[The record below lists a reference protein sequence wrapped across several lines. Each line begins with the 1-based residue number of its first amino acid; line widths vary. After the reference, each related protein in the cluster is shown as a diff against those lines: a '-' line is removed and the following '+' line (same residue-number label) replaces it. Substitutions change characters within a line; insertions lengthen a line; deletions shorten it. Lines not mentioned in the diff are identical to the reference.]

1 MDSTA
6 IFPRLWRISCKLKFD
21 TQTNTVAM
29 LANKFNPLRS
39 AHEDTPPANPGT
51 AAPETP
57 ETAPE
62 TETEEAPPAEPEPET
77 PAAPEAPAAAS
88 KPNAFQRGA
97 LRALG
102 IGDLVARVE
111 RAETAEAFANLEITR
126 LNAENIR
133 LTSELK
139 KLETDTPQKIE
150 AAAKGRADEVSKGVR
165 AELTA
170 LGVSAAVAPSQI
182 SADATPEA
190 MLEHFASLKGAEK
203 TSYWRANSKALKA
216 AGALQT
222 A

>member
-1 MDSTA
+1 
-6 IFPRLWRISCKLKFD
+6 
-21 TQTNTVAM
+21 M

-51 AAPETP
+51 AAPEAP

-77 PAAPEAPAAAS
+77 PAAGS

-111 RAETAEAFANLEITR
+111 RAEAAEAFAHLEITR
-126 LNAENIR
+126 LTTENIR
-133 LTSELK
+133 LTSELT
-139 KLETDTPQKIE
+139 KLETETPKKIE
-150 AAAKGRADEVSKGVR
+150 AAVKGRENEVSQGVR
-165 AELTA
+165 NELKS
-170 LGVSAAVAPSQI
+170 LGITEAAAPSQV
-182 SADATPEA
+182 APDATPEA

-216 AGALQT
+216 AGAQQT